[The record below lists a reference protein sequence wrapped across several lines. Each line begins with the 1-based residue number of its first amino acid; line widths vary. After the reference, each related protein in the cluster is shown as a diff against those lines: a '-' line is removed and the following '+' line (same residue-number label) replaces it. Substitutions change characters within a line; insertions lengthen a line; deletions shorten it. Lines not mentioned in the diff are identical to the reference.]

1 MAGIARPTG
10 LAHIRKLTTRRSAA
24 LPTRQQPAKNTRYL
38 RSRDP
43 RTAVL
48 PTDMT
53 MADIKFTT
61 NLRVSTADFLHASER
76 ARADVKSDAREARDP
91 LSVIEEALEE
101 ERTRLMLVNSMLGC
115 VQVAL
120 DPEAISVAPAVYFPE
135 VLELARQLINTSVQ
149 RLEYE
154 EIRRLL
160 HSSTGC
166 AN

>member
-1 MAGIARPTG
+1 
-10 LAHIRKLTTRRSAA
+10 
-24 LPTRQQPAKNTRYL
+24 
-38 RSRDP
+38 
-43 RTAVL
+43 
-48 PTDMT
+48 
-53 MADIKFTT
+53 MADGEFTT
-61 NLRVSTADFLHASER
+61 NPRVSTADFLHASER
-76 ARADVKSDAREARDP
+76 ARADGKTDGKEDRD
-91 LSVIEEALEE
+91 LVSVIEEALEE

-115 VQVAL
+115 VQIAL

-160 HSSTGC
+160 HRRMGG